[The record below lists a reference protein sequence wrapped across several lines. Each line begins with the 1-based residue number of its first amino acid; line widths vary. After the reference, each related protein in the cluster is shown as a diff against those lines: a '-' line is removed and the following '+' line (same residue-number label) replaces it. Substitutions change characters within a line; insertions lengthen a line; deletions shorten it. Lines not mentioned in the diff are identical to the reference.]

1 MNGTIRVLVASN
13 HSVLGLISTNEAHQC
28 VPLPLLFPFPPDSV
42 RRYHGLVPTDHT
54 SPLFVQIPSKDVFA
68 LTTIPFHLAGLSR
81 LLVREGETVECRGS
95 LEATILVQN
104 RLKRRRALRMDNGR
118 GGRSLSLSLSLA
130 SSGY

>member
-28 VPLPLLFPFPPDSV
+28 VSLSRFNPLTDEVS
-42 RRYHGLVPTDHT
+42 RYHGLVPTDHT

-118 GGRSLSLSLSLA
+118 GGTSLSLSLSLA